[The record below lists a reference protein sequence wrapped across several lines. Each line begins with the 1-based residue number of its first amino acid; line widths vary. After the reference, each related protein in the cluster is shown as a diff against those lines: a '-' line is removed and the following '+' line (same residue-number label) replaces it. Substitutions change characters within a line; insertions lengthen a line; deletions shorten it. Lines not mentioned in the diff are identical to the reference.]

1 METIE
6 HAYQTWL
13 QDRSEETVILDKL
26 EFDFI
31 HMKLKKQKDW
41 VFFHTFA
48 ATDNLIFVL
57 CSCLLILYCFRTL
70 Y

>member
-1 METIE
+1 MVLLLVSRPFTVQQMEAIE

-13 QDRSEETVILDKL
+13 SDRSEEIVVVDKL

-41 VFFHTFA
+41 VFFG
-48 ATDNLIFVL
+48 
-57 CSCLLILYCFRTL
+57 TL
-70 Y
+70 QL